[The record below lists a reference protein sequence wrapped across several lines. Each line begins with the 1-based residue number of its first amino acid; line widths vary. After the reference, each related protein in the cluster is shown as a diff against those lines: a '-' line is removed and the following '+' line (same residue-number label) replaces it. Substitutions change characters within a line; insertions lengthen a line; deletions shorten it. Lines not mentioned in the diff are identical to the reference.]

1 MAFVAVIAVFFLLP
15 GVLYALS
22 HQLKNWRTITA
33 TEQTLGV
40 LTLIGLITA
49 VMAFVGLAAFG

>member
-1 MAFVAVIAVFFLLP
+1 MALVAVIAVFFLLP

-22 HQLKNWRTITA
+22 RQLRNWRNIRA
-33 TEQTLGV
+33 TEQTLAV

-49 VMAFVGLAAFG
+49 AMAFVGLAAFG